1 MKKSFLGICF
11 ALMTYSLFAQTIA
24 GRVTDPDGNPLASAT
39 VELDRLAS
47 TITNES
53 GNFEF
58 KKLKN
63 GTYFLRITSIGFKP
77 IEEHVQTDPAI
88 KEWKM
93 ERLNI
98 FMQPVEIR
106 AIRAEDKAP
115 FTKSNLNKREIEKQ
129 NLGRDLPF
137 ILDQLPSVVVNS
149 DAGNGFGYTGIRI
162 RGSDATRINV
172 TLNGIPYNDAESQ
185 GTFFVDLPDFAS
197 SLSSIQVQRGVGTSS
212 NGAGA
217 FGATINLATNEVLTT
232 PYAELNNSYGS
243 FNSWKHTIKAGS
255 GLLGDHF
262 TIDARFSQ
270 LNSDG
275 YIDRASSDLQSLY
288 VSGAWLNSRSSI
300 RLNVFTGKEKT
311 YQAWYGVSEADLKTN
326 RTINYAGMEKPG
338 TPYDNETD
346 NYRQDHYQLFFNHQF
361 SKQLSF
367 NTAFF
372 LTNGNGYYEQ
382 YKADQGFSDYGLPD
396 KVIGNDTITS
406 TDLIRQLWLDNH
418 FYGQIFS
425 FQYRKDKDQ
434 MTFGGGWTRYDGN
447 HFGEIIWSE
456 IGIPYKYRWYD
467 HDALKTDLNFYG
479 KYQRQLNPYLLLFAD
494 LQYRKVKYDI
504 DGFRDNPTVTIDQDW
519 DFFNPKAGITYSKN
533 GYQVYG
539 SYSFGQKE
547 PNRDDFEAGQYQIPK
562 PEQLHDFELG
572 FEKRNSQSHFGAT
585 IYYMV
590 YKDQLVLT
598 GKVNDVG
605 AYTRTNIPNSYRLG
619 LELQGRSRFNDWLQ
633 ASGNLSLSKNQ
644 IKDFTEFFDD
654 YDNGGQKNIQH
665 GNTAIAFSPAVTGSA
680 VISIYPI
687 KNAEIALVGKYVS
700 RQFLDNTS
708 NTNRSLNPFYV
719 QDARFS
725 YSIREWFAKE
735 ISLVLS
741 VNNVFNK
748 KYEPNGYTFSYQLGG
763 SMTTENYYYPMAG
776 SNFLFGLGLKF

>member
-11 ALMTYSLFAQTIA
+11 ALLTYSLSAQTIA

-63 GTYFLRITSIGFKP
+63 GTYLLRITSIGFKP
-77 IEEHVQTDPAI
+77 IEEYVQTDPAI
-88 KEWKM
+88 KEWKL

-106 AIRAEDKAP
+106 ATRAEDKAP
-115 FTKSNLNKREIEKQ
+115 FTKSNLNKREIEKL

-217 FGATINLATNEVLTT
+217 FGATINLATNEILTT

-311 YQAWYGVSEADLKTN
+311 YQAWYGVSEADLRSN

-361 SKQLSF
+361 NKQLSF

-372 LTNGNGYYEQ
+372 LSNGNGYYEQ

-396 KVIGNDTITS
+396 QVIGNDTITS
-406 TDLIRQLWLDNH
+406 TDLIRQLWLDNQ

-425 FQYRKDKDQ
+425 VQYRKDKDQ
-434 MTFGGGWTRYDGN
+434 VTFGGGWTRYDGN

-456 IGIPYKYRWYD
+456 IGIPFKYRWYD

-479 KYQRQLNPYLLLFAD
+479 KYQRQLNPYLLFFTD

-504 DGFRDNPTVTIDQDW
+504 DGFRDNPSVRIDQDW
-519 DFFNPKAGITYSKN
+519 DFFNPKAGITYSRN
-533 GYQVYG
+533 GYQFYA
-539 SYSFGQKE
+539 SYSLGQKE
-547 PNRDDFEAGQYQIPK
+547 PNRDDFE
-562 PEQLHDFELG
+562 FG
-572 FEKRNSQSHFGAT
+572 FEKRNSQSQFGAT
-585 IYYMV
+585 IYYML

-619 LELQGRSRFNDWLQ
+619 LELQGRSRFNNWLQ
-633 ASGNLSLSKNQ
+633 ASGNLTLSKNQ

-665 GNTAIAFSPAVTGSA
+665 GNTDIAFSPAVTGSA
-680 VISIYPI
+680 VISIFPV

-735 ISLVLS
+735 INLVVA
-741 VNNVFNK
+741 VNNVFNQ
-748 KYEPNGYTFSYQLGG
+748 KYEPNGYTFSYQYGG
-763 SMTTENYYYPMAG
+763 SMITENYYYPMAG
-776 SNFLFGLGLKF
+776 TNFLVGLGLRF

>member
-11 ALMTYSLFAQTIA
+11 ALLIHYVSAQTIA

-39 VELDRLAS
+39 IELDRFAS
-47 TITNES
+47 TYTNDS
-53 GNFEF
+53 GYFEF
-58 KKLKN
+58 KRLKT
-63 GTYFLRITSIGFKP
+63 GTYLIRISSIGYKTFEER
-77 IEEHVQTDPAI
+77 IETDGSI
-88 KEWKM
+88 KEWKL

-115 FTKSNLNKREIEKQ
+115 FTKSNMNKREIEKQ

-137 ILDQLPSVVVNS
+137 ILDQLPSVVINS

-217 FGATINLATNEVLTT
+217 FGATINLASNEVITS
-232 PYAELNNSYGS
+232 PYGEFNNSYGS
-243 FNSWKHTIKAGS
+243 FNSWKHTVKAGT

-270 LNSDG
+270 LSSDG
-275 YIDRASSDLQSLY
+275 YIDRASSDLQSFY

-326 RTINYAGMEKPG
+326 RTINYAGMERPG
-338 TPYDNETD
+338 EPYDNETD

-361 SKQLSF
+361 NKRLSF

-382 YKADQGFSDYGLPD
+382 YKADQDFADYGLPD
-396 KVIGNDTITS
+396 KVVGNDTIRS

-418 FYGQIFS
+418 YYGQILS
-425 FQYRKDKDQ
+425 LQYRNDRDQ
-434 MTFGGGWTRYDGN
+434 FTIGGGWTRYEGN
-447 HFGEIIWSE
+447 HFGEIVWSQV
-456 IGIPYKYRWYD
+456 GVPYKYRWYD
-467 HDALKTDLNFYG
+467 HDALKTDVNVYA
-479 KYQRQLNPYLLLFAD
+479 KYQRQLNPFLSLFAD
-494 LQYRKVKYDI
+494 LQFRNVKYNI
-504 DGFRDNPTVTIDQDW
+504 DGFRDNPDLTIDQNW
-519 DFFNPKAGITYSKN
+519 NFFNPKAGISYNKN
-533 GYQVYG
+533 GYQFYA
-539 SYSFGQKE
+539 SYSLGQKE
-547 PNRDDFEAGQYQIPK
+547 PNRDDFEAGQNQLPK
-562 PEQLHDFELG
+562 PETLHDFEIGL
-572 FEKRNSQSHFGAT
+572 EKRNGQSQFGAT
-585 IYYMV
+585 IYYMLH
-590 YKDQLVLT
+590 KDQLVLT

-605 AYTRTNIPNSYRLG
+605 AYTRTNIPNSFRFG
-619 LELQGRSRFNDWLQ
+619 LELQGKSRFNNWLQ
-633 ASGNLSLSKNQ
+633 ASANLTLSKNE
-644 IKDFTEFFDD
+644 IKDFIEFFDD
-654 YDNGGQKNIQH
+654 YDNGGQKSVSH
-665 GNTAIAFSPAVTGSA
+665 GNTDIAFSPAVTGSA
-680 VISIYPI
+680 VISIFPI
-687 KNAEIALVGKYVS
+687 KNAEIALIGKYVS

-708 NTNRSLNPFYV
+708 DPNRSLNPFYV

-725 YSIREWFAKE
+725 YSIHEWFAKE
-735 ISLVLS
+735 INLVFQLS
-741 VNNVFNK
+741 NVFNK
-748 KYEPNGYTFSYQLGG
+748 KYEPNGYTYSYQYGG
-763 SMTTENYYYPMAG
+763 SVVTENYYYPMAG
-776 SNFLFGLGLKF
+776 ANFLIGVGLRF